1 VQFGQDASENPL
13 DVLAILDT
21 LGLRRRT
28 GRLLAISCGETFAFF
43 LDRGRM
49 VMASSSWTNL
59 RLGRTLIRRGALR
72 NDRLEHS
79 LVMQTTL
86 ADQPAIGTI
95 LVENG
100 VLSREELALAI
111 EDQCVSVLA
120 RTLELQGATFLFDGV
135 EPAPRQIEL
144 VHLDTNHI
152 VDEAINQI
160 DVQRQHQMM
169 RRLMPSPTA
178 RLELSTAISDVALDL
193 NDDELSVALAIN
205 RRSPTMLDLI
215 QNFDFDLVR
224 LQRALIRLR
233 ERGLLVAIEETR

>member
-1 VQFGQDASENPL
+1 MQFGPELSDNPL
-13 DVLAILDT
+13 DVLAILDS

-28 GRLLAISCGETFAFF
+28 GRLIAISCGETFAFY

-49 VMASSSWTNL
+49 LMASSSWSNL

-95 LVENG
+95 LVETG
-100 VLSREELALAI
+100 ALSREELALAI

-120 RTLELQGATFLFDGV
+120 RTLELQNATFLFDG
-135 EPAPRQIEL
+135 EEAAPHQIEL
-144 VHLDTNHI
+144 VKMDTNHI
-152 VDEAINQI
+152 VDEAMNQI
-160 DVQRQHQMM
+160 DVQRQHQTM

-205 RRSPTMLDLI
+205 RRSPTILDLI
-215 QNFDFDLVR
+215 QNLDFDLMR

-233 ERGLLVAIEETR
+233 ERGILLATEDS